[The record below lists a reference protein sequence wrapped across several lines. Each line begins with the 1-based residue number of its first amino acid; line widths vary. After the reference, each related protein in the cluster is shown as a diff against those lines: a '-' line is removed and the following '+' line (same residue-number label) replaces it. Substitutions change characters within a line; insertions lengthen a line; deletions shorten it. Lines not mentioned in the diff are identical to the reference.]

1 MANLNT
7 KTIKFY
13 YNYHTRRPKR
23 LENNVFIVYSPE
35 KVILQS
41 GEHKIVNMQIK
52 IFLPKGIEGSCKL
65 LLRMSNQKLMLLNS
79 SVISQEYNPNI
90 TQRHGKNNY
99 LPLINLQFDLFN
111 GNYTNPIEIK
121 KRQELGY
128 FYLLNDREEEINF
141 KFEKEKNC

>member
-23 LENNVFIVYSPE
+23 LENNVFVVYSPE

-52 IFLPKGIEGSCKL
+52 IFLPKGIE
-65 LLRMSNQKLMLLNS
+65 
-79 SVISQEYNPNI
+79 
-90 TQRHGKNNY
+90 
-99 LPLINLQFDLFN
+99 
-111 GNYTNPIEIK
+111 
-121 KRQELGY
+121 
-128 FYLLNDREEEINF
+128 
-141 KFEKEKNC
+141 